1 MKELCKYCKTN
12 QNILQDIQNHMDDY
26 ESFMDAAADYLDK
39 IENCNKHCNCDKF
52 DEYTSDINEALG
64 ILGN

>member
-1 MKELCKYCKTN
+1 
-12 QNILQDIQNHMDDY
+12 MDDY